1 MPSLNRTCRFA
12 LPLTVLL
19 AALTVAGCKG
29 AEQPVTAASLAPV
42 GKPGVTI
49 TAARLVLPAV
59 PGNPG
64 AAYFALGNQ
73 SKGTVAITGVAVA
86 GAGKTEIHTPDM
98 KMVDRAE
105 AEAGTTLTFEPG
117 KVHVMVYDVAP
128 SLKPGSKAELTVMF
142 ADGDKLAVQAK
153 VEGAGA
159 AAMAGMDGMA
169 SMGSKSEAPHR

>member
-29 AEQPVTAASLAPV
+29 AEQPVAAASVAPA
-42 GKPGVTI
+42 GKPGITI

-86 GAGKTEIHTPDM
+86 GAGKTEIHTPEM

-128 SLKPGSKAELTVMF
+128 SLKPGDNAELTVMF
-142 ADGDKLAVQAK
+142 ADGDKISVPAK

-159 AAMAGMDGMA
+159 AAMGGLAGMDG
-169 SMGSKSEAPHR
+169 MGSKSEAPHR